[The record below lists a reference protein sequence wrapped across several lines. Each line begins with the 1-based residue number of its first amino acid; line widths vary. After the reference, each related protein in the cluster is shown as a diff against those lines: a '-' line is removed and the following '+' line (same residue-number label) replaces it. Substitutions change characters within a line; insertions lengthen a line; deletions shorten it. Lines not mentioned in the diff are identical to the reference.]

1 MRAEVALIIFFSSN
15 TSHVQQITATVALNV
30 IYKAGNAKL
39 IIFPYTQPGEAGY
52 LWRAWVKKK
61 NPEQLTQVI
70 RYFLLGRSG
79 TWGLH
84 TSHTSGHDHS
94 ATSSPSQARPCH
106 IWPRRPG
113 TFSYPLFKMHQWF
126 PFNTCSP

>member
-61 NPEQLTQVI
+61 SRTAD
-70 RYFLLGRSG
+70 
-79 TWGLH
+79 
-84 TSHTSGHDHS
+84 TSD
-94 ATSSPSQARPCH
+94 
-106 IWPRRPG
+106 
-113 TFSYPLFKMHQWF
+113 PLFLAGEVRHMGPPHITHLG
-126 PFNTCSP
+126 P